1 MIVFYRFVFYMNEMR
16 LIVSLNAQLVHR
28 VFSQRLSCTLPSVS
42 VRGPPRHT
50 YCLLDTASILFGLTT
65 LRTESGWL
73 KKKLP
78 RKKNKKRIE
87 KQSGY
92 EEAGR
97 EWSAS
102 S

>member
-1 MIVFYRFVFYMNEMR
+1 MIKG
-16 LIVSLNAQLVHR
+16 S
-28 VFSQRLSCTLPSVS
+28 
-42 VRGPPRHT
+42 
-50 YCLLDTASILFGLTT
+50 
-65 LRTESGWL
+65 WL

-78 RKKNKKRIE
+78 RMKLEDEEIVK
-87 KQSGY
+87 GY

>member
-1 MIVFYRFVFYMNEMR
+1 MWMLKWRIDIYRLTKRSAHSSR
-16 LIVSLNAQLVHR
+16 LFSTSLSYASKR
-28 VFSQRLSCTLPSVS
+28 KRAWSSPARLP
-42 VRGPPRHT
+42 
-50 YCLLDTASILFGLTT
+50 LLAAASILFGLTIWMP
-65 LRTESGWL
+65 EGSWL

-78 RKKNKKRIE
+78 RMKIEDNKKV
-87 KQSGY
+87 KGY